1 MNAIRSKLP
10 ILSTDVKTAVTEKK
24 LTEND
29 KVPIIPGNLATI
41 NGTNTGNVNL
51 KFPSFIPK
59 IVVPLSVDIAII
71 IAKEVAKLLEKK
83 EPKQ

>member
-1 MNAIRSKLP
+1 MNAVRSTLP
-10 ILSTDVKTAVTEKK
+10 ILSTDVKTAVTGKK

-29 KVPIIPGNLATI
+29 KVPIIPGNLTTI
-41 NGTNTGNVNL
+41 NGTNTGNVNVKL
-51 KFPSFIPK
+51 QSFLPN

-83 EPKQ
+83 KPKQ